1 MEKTTERVSYINGR
15 WVPES
20 KAAIHIYDSQ
30 FMFGDAVFEM
40 HRTFNHK
47 HFLLDEHI
55 DRLFASMNSFYI
67 PIDKTREEIRS
78 IFNELMQRN
87 KEHFVNDEYRFMV
100 NVSRGPLSIYKD
112 VFTLENGDEWNKPT
126 WIFNDWP
133 LSKTARTLAHFYETG
148 VNAVLVNQRQIP
160 SQYLDPKVKNRSRAH
175 YKLADIEASRHGRDA
190 LALLQDD
197 DGFICEGTGSNFILV
212 KDKKLIIPERRNM
225 LLGCSMMYVINVLA
239 KQLGLEVIEKN
250 IEPYDVINA
259 DEAMFTGTFV
269 NLLPCN
275 RFNGR
280 LLKGANANEPMGAI
294 TKLIVSQWSSNV
306 GINVVEQVKLWGKN
320 D

>member
-1 MEKTTERVSYINGR
+1 MEKTTERVTYINGR
-15 WVPES
+15 WIPES

-67 PIDKTREEIRS
+67 PIDKTREEIKA
-78 IFNELMQRN
+78 IFDELMERN
-87 KEHFVNDEYRFMV
+87 KQHFIDDEYRFMV

-112 VFTLENGDEWNKPT
+112 VFTLEAGDEWNKPT

-133 LSKTARTLAHFYETG
+133 LSRTARTLAHFYETG

-225 LLGCSMMYVINVLA
+225 LLGCSMMYVVNVLA
-239 KQLGLEVIEKN
+239 RQLGIEVIEKN

-275 RFNGR
+275 RLNSR
-280 LLKGANANEPMGAI
+280 LLRGASVNDPMGPI
-294 TKLIVSQWSSNV
+294 TKLIISQWSANV
-306 GINVVEQVKLWGKN
+306 GVNVVEQVKLWGKN
-320 D
+320 A